1 MKQFP
6 LQIVTPDGIEYD
18 APATGLIVRT
28 ASGDVEILA
37 GHTDLIASVVCGRV
51 KVRFDGGER
60 IGAVSGGFLSVKG
73 GEVRLVAT
81 TYENSDEID
90 VERAE
95 RAKAAAEAAIK
106 NRKSDVELETLKAR
120 LARAICRIRIGSGK

>member
-6 LQIVTPDGIEYD
+6 LQIVTPDGVKYD

-28 ASGDVEILA
+28 GSGDVEILA
-37 GHTDLIASVVCGRV
+37 GHTDLIASVVPGRV

-60 IGAVSGGFLSVKG
+60 IGAASGGFLSVKG

-81 TYENSDEID
+81 TFEYSDEID
-90 VERAE
+90 LVRAE
-95 RAKAAAEAAIK
+95 RAKAAAEEAIK
-106 NRKSDVELETLKAR
+106 NKRSDVELDVLKAK
-120 LARAICRIRIGSGK
+120 LARALCRIRVGSGK